1 MYINIHTHQT
11 AAAHEWTIQNLY
23 KNFQLITEPGR
34 YSIGLHPWYIDEN
47 WLAQMDEL
55 KEWCKHSN
63 IIAIGEC
70 GLDKICKTDF
80 FLQLEV
86 FGAKVQL
93 ANTINKPLI
102 IHCVRAWEEVF
113 QLLEQQKNKV
123 PVIFHGFNKN
133 LLLAQKIISR
143 GYYLSFGKSLQKDVV
158 KRVLTSLP
166 INKIFLE
173 TDDKAISIL
182 KIYEMA
188 AQAFSVDVNSLV
200 LQMEKN
206 AAIVFGAAAIQL

>member
-1 MYINIHTHQT
+1 M
-11 AAAHEWTIQNLY
+11 
-23 KNFQLITEPGR
+23 
-34 YSIGLHPWYIDEN
+34 
-47 WLAQMDEL
+47 
-55 KEWCKHSN
+55 
-63 IIAIGEC
+63 
-70 GLDKICKTDF
+70 
-80 FLQLEV
+80 
-86 FGAKVQL
+86 
-93 ANTINKPLI
+93 
-102 IHCVRAWEEVF
+102 
-113 QLLEQQKNKV
+113 
-123 PVIFHGFNKN
+123 
-133 LLLAQKIISR
+133 
-143 GYYLSFGKSLQKDVV
+143 